1 MIFEIH
7 SAYKKYIEEIETK
20 VLGLKDGYK
29 RLLETNLDEKYIKV
43 EVKPYQFL
51 QFAKDIDFNMTLV
64 TEMSTNSLWYFWV
77 EQYEF
82 RQLRIC
88 CSKGYRP

>member
-7 SAYKKYIEEIETK
+7 AGYKKYIEEIETR

-29 RLLETNLDEKYIKV
+29 KLLETNLDEKYIKV
-43 EVKPYQFL
+43 EVKPYQLL
-51 QFAKDIDFNMTLV
+51 QFAKDIGFNMQIV

-77 EQYEF
+77 E
-82 RQLRIC
+82 
-88 CSKGYRP
+88 